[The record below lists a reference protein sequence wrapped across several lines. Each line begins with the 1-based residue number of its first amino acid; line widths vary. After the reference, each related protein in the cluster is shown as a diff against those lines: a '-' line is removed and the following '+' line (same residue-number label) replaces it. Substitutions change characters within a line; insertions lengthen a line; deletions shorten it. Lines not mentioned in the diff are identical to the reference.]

1 MYILLGIIALL
12 ILFAVFYFS
21 SQGKGVQSDSA
32 DDAKMFVRLLVS
44 EIKLYNEKKSS
55 ARLAK

>member
-21 SQGKGVQSDSA
+21 SKGKGVQSDSA
-32 DDAKMFVRLLVS
+32 DDAKMFARLLVS
-44 EIKLYNEKKSS
+44 EIKLYNEKKV
-55 ARLAK
+55 